1 MAGQSLGLLQSLV
14 VVLRKAPLLKDVMEE
29 SRAERSVEDPDDPDP
44 GVGGPGGGGGG
55 GGGPLAINRGGGGGG
70 GGGGGT

>member
-1 MAGQSLGLLQSLV
+1 MASQSLGLLQSLV

-29 SRAERSVEDPDDPDP
+29 SRAERSVDEPDDPDP

-55 GGGPLAINRGGGGGG
+55 GGGPLATNRRGGGGGG
-70 GGGGGT
+70 GGGGT